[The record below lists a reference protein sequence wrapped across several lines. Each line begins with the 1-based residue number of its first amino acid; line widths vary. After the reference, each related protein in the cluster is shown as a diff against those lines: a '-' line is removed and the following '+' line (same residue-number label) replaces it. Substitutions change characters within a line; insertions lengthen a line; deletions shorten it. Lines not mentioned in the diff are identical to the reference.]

1 MRKKASTDSSVVVLM
16 KKNQKLWVLNEVRAG
31 GVTWYRISAEI
42 GGKTQTGYS
51 VASYIRLDSGAGA
64 YGQPYGGAL
73 KLRSKANAKSVY
85 VTKANGNVLTIP
97 EGSLVSIESETTVSG
112 EKWFRVSAEVDG
124 KTYTGYTPASKLA
137 LAAKPAP
144 DPTPSPSPSPTP
156 TPTVKPT
163 PTEKPSPTPTKK
175 PDPTKAPEPTEEIPA
190 PTAGATEVP
199 TPAPTPTPVPTVI
212 GKGTIEGVTALALKR
227 EPKYGAKL
235 VRNEN
240 GYSVVVTDKSEFQI
254 LEYISDAEMLWC
266 HVSFTEEGV
275 EYSGYINAEYVKVL
289 DTGEIWGDKEPTPT
303 PMPTQPDNADDFEQ
317 QLASQ
322 NFPES
327 YLPGL
332 RLLHELHPDWQ
343 FVANHT
349 GLDWESVIDNESV
362 AGKNLI
368 PNTKG
373 NEWKSFEA
381 NAYNWKT
388 DSFIVYDG
396 STWVTASREAISYYM
411 DPRNFLDEKNIFQFE
426 LLTYE
431 PSYQTLEGVESILK
445 NTALSNTAV
454 KFKDTDGQEKEMTYG
469 EIFMA
474 AAEYSGVSPFH
485 LASRVKQEVVIG
497 TTSLSNSVTGT
508 VAGFEGLY
516 NFYNIGAY
524 HSTVAGGAIANGLKY
539 ARNGSTN
546 AALNT
551 SMLIPWINPYRSIL
565 GGAYYIG
572 YSYISRGQNTIYLQK
587 FNVTPTSTYSH
598 QYMANVE
605 APYSEG
611 RKVAA
616 AYAEFG
622 DLPLVFSIPVYL
634 NMPEEACGQ
643 PQTAWNPNNWL
654 KTLKVSDAEGND
666 LVLTPTFDMT
676 AEQEYDLVLDSGCDL
691 IQVEAQ
697 AVSKKASVE
706 GATWYTIGEGS
717 STVVVSVTA
726 ENGDIREYIINIA
739 RQ

>member
-1 MRKKASTDSSVVVLM
+1 M
-16 KKNQKLWVLNEVRAG
+16 
-31 GVTWYRISAEI
+31 
-42 GGKTQTGYS
+42 
-51 VASYIRLDSGAGA
+51 
-64 YGQPYGGAL
+64 
-73 KLRSKANAKSVY
+73 
-85 VTKANGNVLTIP
+85 
-97 EGSLVSIESETTVSG
+97 SG

-144 DPTPSPSPSPTP
+144 DPTPSPSPTP

-163 PTEKPSPTPTKK
+163 PTEKPSPT
-175 PDPTKAPEPTEEIPA
+175 PTKAPEPTEEIPA

-199 TPAPTPTPVPTVI
+199 TPAPTPTPVLTVI

-303 PMPTQPDNADDFEQ
+303 PMPTQPDHADDFEQ

-431 PSYQTLEGVESILK
+431 LSYQTLEGVESILK
-445 NTALSNTAV
+445 NTALSNTTV

>member
-1 MRKKASTDSSVVVLM
+1 M
-16 KKNQKLWVLNEVRAG
+16 
-31 GVTWYRISAEI
+31 
-42 GGKTQTGYS
+42 
-51 VASYIRLDSGAGA
+51 
-64 YGQPYGGAL
+64 
-73 KLRSKANAKSVY
+73 
-85 VTKANGNVLTIP
+85 TKANGNVLTIP